1 MFDDYLLFTLLQGYE
16 KDDNEEDDKNEEI
29 DNDNEEKEEEAECGK
44 ENEEEKNIG
53 CAIND
58 ELKNFEHLINIAH
71 YDPEKGGVYKCIF
84 GSGGFR

>member
-1 MFDDYLLFTLLQGYE
+1 MIIYHFNFAGVW
-16 KDDNEEDDKNEEI
+16 KDDNEKDDENEEI
-29 DNDNEEKEEEAECGK
+29 DNDNEEEEAECGN
-44 ENEEEKNIG
+44 ENEEEKNNG
-53 CAIND
+53 CANND